1 MGCRGLCPPCQHARV
16 EPCGKN
22 KAKASEPKY
31 HFVHFRTLLHFA
43 LLTSYCPSHKPPL
56 TAAATLLPSCPAVAV
71 TLLRSRSAAA
81 VAATPRKARCQKL
94 VAAPRG
100 IGGMAGPAG
109 PAHGEPS
116 APDGGEAADAEEG
129 RDGRRVVPDGDRRV
143 ALVHVARRNHASQI
157 HHDSKKAHCQLWTGD
172 PGQHSPHTPYHPEAA
187 MASRWHGSRH
197 GPAMPPQVVTR
208 GRWEGG
214 REKK

>member
-1 MGCRGLCPPCQHARV
+1 MTGSGGLSPPASMRKPNRAV
-16 EPCGKN
+16 RPGKSERN
-22 KAKASEPKY
+22 KNHRP
-31 HFVHFRTLLHFA
+31 FRNLLSSPSFRA
-43 LLTSYCPSHKPPL
+43 ATSYELSHPYHQ
-56 TAAATLLPSCPAVAV
+56 AAAAHCGGSSAARRTAVAV
-71 TLLRSRSAAA
+71 D
-81 VAATPRKARCQKL
+81 ATPRKARRQML

-116 APDGGEAADAEEG
+116 ASDGGTAADNAEG

-157 HHDSKKAHCQLWTGD
+157 HHDSKKAHCRLWTGD

-187 MASRWHGSRH
+187 MASSWHGSRH

>member
-1 MGCRGLCPPCQHARV
+1 MR
-16 EPCGKN
+16 
-22 KAKASEPKY
+22 
-31 HFVHFRTLLHFA
+31 
-43 LLTSYCPSHKPPL
+43 CPSQHIQSY
-56 TAAATLLPSCPAVAV
+56 AAAHCCGD
-71 TLLRSRSAAA
+71 SAAQPPGGSRGCDA
-81 VAATPRKARCQKL
+81 PQGASLQA
-94 VAAPRG
+94 VAAPRS

-116 APDGGEAADAEEG
+116 ASDGGTAADNAEG
-129 RDGRRVVPDGDRRV
+129 RDGRRVVPDGYRRV
-143 ALVHVARRNHASQI
+143 ALVHVACRNHASQI

-172 PGQHSPHTPYHPEAA
+172 PGQHSPHTQYHPEAA

-214 REKK
+214 REKHNGTSPGGSMTLEPKGHGTADCKNCQNPLPSELN